1 LSWNK
6 LIAGCVL
13 GVVGGL
19 FGVLAPA
26 AQAYPAPPGV
36 KAAAAVVI
44 DADSGQVLY
53 ERNAHHRRAPASTTK
68 IMTSLLAVESGRL
81 EEYVTISKHAA
92 SIGESTIYLKEGE
105 RLKLRDLVYGVLLS
119 SGNDASTAVAEFL
132 GGSEANFVD
141 LMNRRALALG
151 LRDTHFNNPHGL
163 PSEGHFSSAHDLA
176 MMLREAS
183 QHADWNEIAQSKF
196 KRIPGFGK
204 PDGRILR
211 NHNKLLWNYAW
222 ATGGKTGYT
231 VAAGRCFVGS
241 ARRGGR
247 HVIQSTLA
255 SKDLWADSQALL
267 SYGLERFE
275 NVAVARKGEIV
286 GTVPIQAGH
295 SRMVE
300 VIAPRDVTVSLPV
313 GQADRVALQQVWQL
327 PDELVAPVNQN
338 QPVGQLIV
346 RQGERVL
353 QTVPLVAAATVPVA
367 STPWDALT
375 SWVFPGMI
383 TASLL
388 SLVRLKGWRRRR
400 RARRVAPPLVQRS
413 QGPKRNPVK
422 RKRFPHA
429 S

>member
-1 LSWNK
+1 MAWNK

-13 GVVGGL
+13 GVLGALWGAA
-19 FGVLAPA
+19 APA
-26 AQAYPAPPGV
+26 AVAYPAPPGI
-36 KAAAAVVI
+36 KAAAAIVI
-44 DADSGQVLY
+44 DADSGQVLF
-53 ERNAHHRRAPASTTK
+53 ERNAHQRRAPASTTK

-81 EEYVTISKHAA
+81 DEYVTISKRAA

-105 RLKLRDLVYGVLLS
+105 RLKLRELVYGVLLS

-132 GGSEANFVD
+132 GGTEADFVD

-183 QHADWNEIAQSKF
+183 QYHEWNDIAQTKV

-204 PDGRILR
+204 PDGRVLR
-211 NHNKLLWNYAW
+211 NHNKLLWNYAF

-247 HVIQSTLA
+247 HVIQSTMA
-255 SKDLWADSQALL
+255 SKDLWADSQGLL

-295 SRMVE
+295 TRMVE
-300 VIAPRDVTVSLPV
+300 VIAPRDVTVSLPL

-367 STPWDALT
+367 ATPWGTLT
-375 SWVFPGMI
+375 SWVFPGMV

-388 SLVRLKGWRRRR
+388 SLVRLKAWRRRR
-400 RARRVAPPLVQRS
+400 TRRVPPPFVP
-413 QGPKRNPVK
+413 QGSAQKRNPVK
-422 RKRFPHA
+422 RRRFPYA